1 MENYYR
7 AAHALDDYMPHALC
21 VLGNEGYTCLPLS
34 LRLLFFVLFIKF
46 VSASTDIWFIEGGNN
61 RMLEKVHN
69 EELHDLYSVPD
80 IIRVM
85 ELISLLAFDG
95 MNSKACCN

>member
-1 MENYYR
+1 MTICHMR
-7 AAHALDDYMPHALC
+7 FVCWVTKATHASH
-21 VLGNEGYTCLPLS
+21 S

-46 VSASTDIWFIEGGNN
+46 VSASTDIRFIQGGNN
-61 RMLEKVHN
+61 GTLEKVHN
-69 EELHDLYSVPD
+69 EELHDLYFVPN

-95 MNSKACCN
+95 MNCKACCN